1 MLSIWSIF
9 VAVKSRCKGPS
20 YDWTEN
26 FELLNQTF
34 PFNDHCDGE
43 QLHIIHL
50 ISLYWISFRNLKW
63 CGCEIL
69 RRSAARTPLPP
80 SPRHRW
86 SAHFTFFCRH
96 FWCKKFGFTVF
107 FWFTDIYF
115 WMTGNRETNM
125 ELSPHIPTDPPRIQ
139 AACILIGK
147 WWHPPCA
154 PPRGDLSTS
163 AL

>member
-9 VAVKSRCKGPS
+9 VAVKSRYKDSS
-20 YDWTEN
+20 YDWAEK

-86 SAHFTFFCRH
+86 RH
-96 FWCKKFGFTVF
+96 ADTSGEKHLGFTVF
-107 FWFTDIYF
+107 FYVDIYF
-115 WMTGNRETNM
+115 WMTGDRETNM
-125 ELSPHIPTDPPRIQ
+125 ELSPHIPNDPPEYPGSLFIDRKMVTSSPRP
-139 AACILIGK
+139 AS
-147 WWHPPCA
+147 WRPP
-154 PPRGDLSTS
+154 DLG
-163 AL
+163 L